1 MSQEPTAARLAV
13 ARASGGEHH
22 RTRSDAFTFYALAA
36 VSFLEST
43 AGTYVENLAPLF
55 GDDSRVS
62 HWLETVWRP
71 EECMHGELA
80 KAYIGSVWPEFD
92 WAGGYQ
98 VFLEDYVP
106 RCDSGLLRP
115 SPGLEALARCVT
127 ETQATMIY
135 RCIGSYTGDP
145 RLKALMKRLSTD
157 EVRHYAYFRDLFD
170 RHERTSHNAL
180 WRKARTVVGRSKL
193 VRGEDIALA
202 FRPLNACWRIG
213 MPFEPMTYKAFL
225 AAAGV
230 VMRQHFPFEQAKRM
244 LFRPLRTGA
253 RLENV
258 VVDLLAAILKRQYPH
273 VH

>member
-1 MSQEPTAARLAV
+1 MSQEPTEARFAV
-13 ARASGGEHH
+13 AHESNGAHH
-22 RTRSDAFTFYALAA
+22 RTRSDAFTFYALVA

-55 GDDSRVS
+55 GDDPRVS
-62 HWLETVWRP
+62 HWLKTVWWP
-71 EECMHGELA
+71 EEVMHGELA
-80 KAYIGSVWPEFD
+80 KGYIRSIWPEFD
-92 WAGGYQ
+92 WAGGYE
-98 VFLEDYVP
+98 VFLEHYVP

-145 RLKALMKRLSTD
+145 PLQALMKRLSTD
-157 EVRHYAYFRDLFD
+157 EVRHYAYFRDIFD
-170 RHERTSHNAL
+170 RHERTASNSL

-193 VRGEDIALA
+193 VRDEDIALA
-202 FRPLNACWRIG
+202 FRPLNACWRSQ
-213 MPFEPMTYKAFL
+213 MPFEPMTYQEFL
-225 AAAGV
+225 AAAGL
-230 VMRQHFPFEQAKRM
+230 VMREHFPFEQAKRM

-258 VVDLLAAILKRQYPH
+258 VVDLLATILRRQYPH